1 MLFNNITN
9 NLKYIN
15 NENFKQPI
23 TKSVYISEFNSNT
36 LVNISA
42 NNIIANE
49 LYYLNNS
56 SEFLL
61 INKNLLLQYGFSQ
74 NNTNYNYTFQYIIL
88 NLINNNIAMT
98 KLPLI
103 LSAYK
108 LLTNIE
114 NNIIPYNSKF
124 VCTDIYNKTINYKLY
139 NYKLN
144 KQSSFIRNHIRV
156 LDGIH
161 NNDLKSNY
169 KNLKKNNTDLLNE
182 NKILKNKIDELNQSI
197 LELNKN
203 NDLLLN
209 NNNKLNEKIN
219 LYKNTYINKLKII
232 NSNINE
238 IIINEKN
245 NLLEIN

>member
-1 MLFNNITN
+1 
-9 NLKYIN
+9 
-15 NENFKQPI
+15 
-23 TKSVYISEFNSNT
+23 
-36 LVNISA
+36 
-42 NNIIANE
+42 
-49 LYYLNNS
+49 
-56 SEFLL
+56 
-61 INKNLLLQYGFSQ
+61 
-74 NNTNYNYTFQYIIL
+74 
-88 NLINNNIAMT
+88 MT